1 MAASRVARIRGLDA
15 ALVRTIGRPGPRPG
29 QQHDASHS
37 LAVGG
42 HLVIVGITCR
52 LQQRVWQKGPDEFTE
67 PAGPLAP
74 SPGGLVG
81 APLVKQDRFRYSPS
95 GEAFWSPA
103 LSISAP
109 IFLETFGACPLVCG
123 EGTPGVSVAAS
134 GTVAMAGLFGVE
146 LWNSGGELVGSDG

>member
-1 MAASRVARIRGLDA
+1 MPPWPK
-15 ALVRTIGRPGPRPG
+15 RTIGRPGPRPG

-67 PAGPLAP
+67 PAGPLAA

-95 GEAFWSPA
+95 CEAFWVPRA
-103 LSISAP
+103 VHFSAH
-109 IFLETFGACPLVCG
+109 
-123 EGTPGVSVAAS
+123 
-134 GTVAMAGLFGVE
+134 LFG
-146 LWNSGGELVGSDG
+146 NI